1 MSFWARIFIWSWLF
15 LAAGAWSVAAATKAE
30 EKAFQEATS
39 AYHGRN
45 WARAERELGAFVA
58 KFPESEFRA
67 EAILFQA
74 ESRKELGDFTGAI
87 QLLEAGRESAGRF
100 ADEYLF
106 WLAEAQ
112 FQGGQLSAAA
122 DSYARFVT
130 EFANSTRVL
139 DATVAEAAAR
149 SQLKE
154 WPRVVALLS
163 DPAGRFQTLAGASPG
178 LDASVRGRFL
188 LAEAFMAQRQFEAA
202 ASALDPLVSQPLDNR
217 LAWQRDYL
225 RAQIFLKQDLP
236 EPALNLA
243 TNLTALAGNVVAL
256 RAEGT
261 ALQARIHEQLRQ
273 PEAAIAA
280 WRLNLETGIPPER
293 QREALLRVG
302 DLLIHQDRLP
312 EATRTLET
320 FMATGTN
327 AAAADV
333 IQLTLGQLRLRQ
345 SILTNGPPA
354 TNLLAGALEAFN
366 RVLRDYPDTGLS
378 GQAHLGRGWCL
389 WLNNQVKDGAAAFAA
404 ATRALPAGYDRSIA
418 RFKLADAQ
426 AQQGNFAEALSSYQ
440 QVVSD
445 GANDSLVRSNL
456 VERSLYQVLKAA
468 REARDDPAANAAMAR
483 LLEEYPGGSLIEPAL
498 ILYGRQSESLANPV
512 ERRAVLEGFLER
524 SPKSKLAAG
533 VRLAVARTFEQEQ
546 DWTAAAQIYKS
557 WLADH
562 PDDPART
569 RAEYLL
575 ALATWHKGDE
585 GAALNLMTNYVA
597 DFPNTEF
604 TPLARWWTA
613 DHYMRQKDFINAE
626 ANYQLVFKQHP
637 ESGLRFDAQLMAGRA
652 ATGRDALREA
662 ISYFTNLAN
671 DVNCPPGIEAQ
682 AFFAYGDAKMSSAD
696 YDTAIKLFSKVV
708 QLFPNDRIALLAQV
722 KMGNCYLQLGG
733 LNPTNAANIYNNASR
748 AYQEVLNSTN
758 QTEFADRAEAE
769 VGLGLVF
776 ERQSKLVSGTNTT
789 VYLRRALDHYLNVVY
804 GRTRNVDEPGDMFW
818 VKTAGL
824 DHALPLSES
833 MQAWDQAARLCDT
846 LAAQLPSLQPQLEKR
861 RTRAEEQSR
870 KTPL

>member
-1 MSFWARIFIWSWLF
+1 MSSWVRIFIWSWLF
-15 LAAGAWSVAAATKAE
+15 LTAGAWTVAAATKVE

-39 AYHGRN
+39 AYHGGN

-67 EAILFQA
+67 EALLFQA
-74 ESRKELGDFTGAI
+74 EARINQGNFAGAI
-87 QLLEAGRESAGRF
+87 ELLTAGRETAGRF

-130 EFANSTRVL
+130 EFTNSTRVL

-149 SQLKE
+149 SRLKD

-163 DPAGRFQTLAGASPG
+163 DPAGRFQTLASASPG

-225 RAQIFLKQDLP
+225 RAQIFLKQDLL

-261 ALQARIHEQLRQ
+261 ALQARIHEQLKQ

-280 WRLNLETGIPPER
+280 WRLNLETGVPPER

-312 EATRTLET
+312 EATQTLET

-345 SILTNGPPA
+345 SILTNGPAA
-354 TNLLAGALEAFN
+354 TNLLASALEAFN
-366 RVLRDYPDTGLS
+366 RVLRDYPETGLA
-378 GQAHLGRGWCL
+378 GQAQLGRGWCL
-389 WLNNQVKDGAAAFAA
+389 WMNKQIKDSATAFAA

-440 QVVSD
+440 QVVND

-456 VERSLYQVLKAA
+456 AERSLYQVLKAA
-468 REARDDPAANAAMAR
+468 REVKDDPAANAAMAR

-498 ILYGRQSESLANPV
+498 VLYGRQSESLVNPA

-524 SPKSKLAAG
+524 SPKSKLTAG

-546 DWTAAAQIYKS
+546 NWTAAAQAYQS
-557 WLADH
+557 WLTDY
-562 PDDPART
+562 PGDPARP

-575 ALATWHKGDE
+575 ALATTHTGDE
-585 GAALNLMTNYVA
+585 IKALSLMTNYIA
-597 DFPNTEF
+597 SFPNAEL

-613 DHYMRQKDFINAE
+613 DHYWRQKDFINAE

-652 ATGRDALREA
+652 ATARDALREA

-671 DVNCPPGIEAQ
+671 EANCPTNVEAQ
-682 AFFAYGDAKMSSAD
+682 AYFAYGDALMSSAN
-696 YDTAIKLFSKVV
+696 YQTAYQVFSKVT
-708 QLFPNDRIALLAQV
+708 QLFPGDRIAVQAQV
-722 KMGNCYLQLGG
+722 KMGNCYLQLGA
-733 LNPTNAANIYNNASR
+733 LDPANAANNYNTASR
-748 AYQEVLNSTN
+748 AYQEVLSTTN

-776 ERQSKLVSGTNTT
+776 ERQSKLVTGTNTT
-789 VYLRRALDHYLNVVY
+789 IYLQRALDHYLNVVY
-804 GRTRNVDEPGDMFW
+804 GTTRNVDEPGDMFW
-818 VKTAGL
+818 VKAAGL
-824 DHALPLSES
+824 EALRLSES
-833 MQAWDQAARLCDT
+833 MQAWKQVAGLCEM

-861 RTRAEEQSR
+861 RIRAEEQSG
-870 KTPL
+870 KIPK